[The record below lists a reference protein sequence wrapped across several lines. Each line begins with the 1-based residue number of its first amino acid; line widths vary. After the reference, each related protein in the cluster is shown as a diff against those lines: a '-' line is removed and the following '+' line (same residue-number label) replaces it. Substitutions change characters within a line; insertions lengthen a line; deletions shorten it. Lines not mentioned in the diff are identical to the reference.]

1 MSNSSLIF
9 AMKQPTWREFVGDRK
24 GMFLVVITFA
34 TLFITLFSYTRFL
47 NHVEQREGLVFLDPI
62 HAVAGPIDLTWPI
75 FIMLYGALVVA
86 ILAMARTPVVLFK
99 AIRAYTMLIGIRI
112 ICMWLLPLDPPST
125 MIALGDPLVQ
135 LFTSG
140 TSVPLTRD
148 LFFSGHT
155 SLLCVVGFVIPG
167 RIWKV
172 TFFSLAALVGV
183 AVILQHVHYS
193 IDVVVAPLA
202 AWAAA
207 SLSGAAE

>member
-1 MSNSSLIF
+1 MI
-9 AMKQPTWREFVGDRK
+9 
-24 GMFLVVITFA
+24 LVAVTFA

-62 HAVAGPIDLTWPI
+62 HAVLGPIDLTWPI
-75 FIMLYGALVVA
+75 FIMLYGALIVA
-86 ILAMARTPVVLFK
+86 IVAMARTPVILFR

-135 LFTSG
+135 MFTSG
-140 TSVPLTRD
+140 TSVPPTRD

-155 SLLCVVGFVIPG
+155 SILCVIGFVLPQ
-167 RIWKV
+167 RNWKIV
-172 TFFSLAALVGV
+172 FFSLATLVGI

>member
-1 MSNSSLIF
+1 
-9 AMKQPTWREFVGDRK
+9 MKQPTWRDFVGDRK
-24 GMFLVVITFA
+24 GMILVAVTFA

-62 HAVAGPIDLTWPI
+62 HAVLGPIDLTWPI
-75 FIMLYGALVVA
+75 FIMLYGALIVA
-86 ILAMARTPVVLFK
+86 IVAMARTPVILFR

-135 LFTSG
+135 MFTSG
-140 TSVPLTRD
+140 TSAPPTRD

-155 SLLCVVGFVIPG
+155 SILCVIGFVLPQ
-167 RIWKV
+167 RNWKIV
-172 TFFSLAALVGV
+172 FFSLATLVGI

-193 IDVVVAPLA
+193 VDVVVAPLA

>member
-1 MSNSSLIF
+1 
-9 AMKQPTWREFVGDRK
+9 MKQPTWRDFVGDRK
-24 GMFLVVITFA
+24 GMILVAVTFA

-62 HAVAGPIDLTWPI
+62 HTVLGPIDLTWPI
-75 FIMLYGALVVA
+75 FIMLYGALIVA
-86 ILAMARTPVVLFK
+86 IVAMARTPVILFR

-135 LFTSG
+135 MFTSG
-140 TSVPLTRD
+140 TSVPPTRD

-155 SLLCVVGFVIPG
+155 SILCVIGFVLPQ
-167 RIWKV
+167 RNWKIV
-172 TFFSLAALVGV
+172 FFSLATLVGI

>member
-9 AMKQPTWREFVGDRK
+9 AMKQPTWKEFLSDRK
-24 GMFLVVITFA
+24 GMVLAVVTFA

-47 NHVEQREGLVFLDPI
+47 NSVEQRQGLVFQDPI
-62 HAVAGPIDLTWPI
+62 HALVGPVDMTWPI
-75 FIMLYGALVVA
+75 FIVLYGALIVA
-86 ILAMARTPVVLFK
+86 IVAMARTPTTLFK
-99 AIRAYTMLIGIRI
+99 AIRAYTMLIGLRI
-112 ICMWLLPLDPPST
+112 ICMWLLPLDPPTT
-125 MIALGDPLVQ
+125 MIPLGDPLVQ
-135 LFTSG
+135 MFTSG
-140 TSVPLTRD
+140 SSVPLTRD

-155 SLLCVVGFVIPG
+155 SILCVIGFVLPN
-167 RIWKV
+167 RVWKTV
-172 TFFSLAALVGV
+172 FFVLAGIVGT

>member
-1 MSNSSLIF
+1 
-9 AMKQPTWREFVGDRK
+9 MKQPTWRDFVGDRK
-24 GMFLVVITFA
+24 GMILVAVTFA

-62 HAVAGPIDLTWPI
+62 HAVLGPIDLTWPI
-75 FIMLYGALVVA
+75 FIMLYGALIVA
-86 ILAMARTPVVLFK
+86 IVAMARTPVILFR

-135 LFTSG
+135 MFTSG
-140 TSVPLTRD
+140 TSAPPTRD

-155 SLLCVVGFVIPG
+155 SILCVIGFVLPQ
-167 RIWKV
+167 RNWKIV
-172 TFFSLAALVGV
+172 FFSLATLVGI

-193 IDVVVAPLA
+193 IDVMVAPLA